1 MVVEA
6 TIKVRFECPVDT
18 GLVDGC
24 QLAQEEAVKTGRVS
38 DIHILSYLTRDQ
50 IQMLRHINEQ
60 RQFTPETL
68 GASMLCEQLWKQK
81 LLFCQGMQYCLTT
94 EGHAELRAL
103 R

>member
-38 DIHILSYLTRDQ
+38 DIHVVSYLTQAQ
-50 IQMLRHINEQ
+50 IHTLRIIKAEADVDAQLDDSILVKDCYVRKVAPN
-60 RQFTPETL
+60 RYALTAL
-68 GASMLCEQLWKQK
+68 GE
-81 LLFCQGMQYCLTT
+81 
-94 EGHAELRAL
+94 AELRAL